1 MEIKRQVTSSITRI
15 EISLGAIERI
25 VFYDES
31 NAPFYECPVTD
42 EVKDL
47 IKKLLSKEATIQVIE
62 KQIAEK

>member
-15 EISLGAIERI
+15 EIFFETVERV
-25 VFYDES
+25 VFYDRS
-31 NAPFYECPVTD
+31 NLPFYECPVTD

-47 IKKLLSKEATIQVIE
+47 IKRMLSKEATIQVIE